1 MSKEKELI
9 VAIGKLLEKEM
20 RALEGDAKLSE
31 MQLDGNSIA
40 HFLARLEFNLDDFK
54 DGFSFATYMMDKLD
68 ARMSFMKSFGE
79 QEGKYYAYSKVS
91 NLIQKILKND

>member
-20 RALEGDAKLSE
+20 RALEGDAILSE
-31 MQLDGNSIA
+31 MQLDGMKKDS
-40 HFLARLEFNLDDFK
+40 LEFNLDDFK
-54 DGFSFATYMMDKLD
+54 DGFSFAKYMMDILD

-91 NLIQKILKND
+91 DLIQKFLKND